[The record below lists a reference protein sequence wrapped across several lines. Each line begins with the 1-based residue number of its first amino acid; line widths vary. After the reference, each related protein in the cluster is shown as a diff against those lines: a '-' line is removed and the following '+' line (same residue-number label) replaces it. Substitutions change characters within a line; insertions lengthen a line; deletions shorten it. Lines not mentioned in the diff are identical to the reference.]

1 MKQLITDSPERT
13 KEFSK
18 NFAQGLKSPAIL
30 VLYGNLGSGKTTF
43 IQGLAV
49 GLGIKKRILSPTFV
63 FIRRYDLSSGLKF
76 YHVDLYRL
84 DSERDVEAIGLKEI
98 LEEKAIIAIEWP
110 EKVEKLLP
118 EDSIKIKL
126 ETIGESKRKIQ
137 IS

>member
-18 NFAQGLKSPAIL
+18 NFAKDLKPPKIL
-30 VLYGNLGSGKTTF
+30 ALYGNLGSGKTTF
-43 IQGLAV
+43 IQGLAA

-63 FIRRYDLSSGLKF
+63 FIRRYDLSGGLKF